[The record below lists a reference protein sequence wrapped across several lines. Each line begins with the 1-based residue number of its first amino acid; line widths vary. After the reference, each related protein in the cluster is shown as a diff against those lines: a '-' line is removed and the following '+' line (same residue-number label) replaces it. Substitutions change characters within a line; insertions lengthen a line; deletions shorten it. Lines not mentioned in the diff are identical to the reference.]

1 MIGKMFVVSTFN
13 NLNRKM
19 EEEMKRRQSFTQ
31 QQQPEGHVSV
41 KNSSSSGRSSDSAGE
56 YVDYEEVK

>member
-1 MIGKMFVVSTFN
+1 
-13 NLNRKM
+13 
-19 EEEMKRRQSFTQ
+19 MKRRQSFTQ

>member
-1 MIGKMFVVSTFN
+1 
-13 NLNRKM
+13 M
-19 EEEMKRRQSFTQ
+19 EEEMKRRQTFTQ

-41 KNSSSSGRSSDSAGE
+41 KNTSAPGRSSDNSGE